1 VPLLLVARSL
11 VTGRLPEDSNIDTL
25 LDDVVN
31 STTLSSLLHERLVLC
46 VKRDFVS
53 ECLLFPLLNKKE
65 EFKFQKTSIHHSSC
79 GTTCLYHLTCCWCES
94 NPRRSKLVLH
104 IYNMLS
110 SPSPSPASQR
120 KNDDDDDDEKGFG
133 EGFACCYL
141 VASLSEQLKG
151 KTYVGFTVNPKRR
164 LLQHN
169 GQYANA
175 GAKYTK
181 KLRPCEMVFCV
192 HGFPTKT
199 QALGFEWA
207 WQNPTTSR
215 AVKDLAQN
223 KLKIGSRHST
233 ILNKSLLGL
242 AMLNLSPWRH
252 LPLVIHFFDDTHKR
266 DVIEN
271 AEKKDVNIPSHVR
284 VEVGEMNEL
293 DAYVKECNPTKT
305 SKKKRRKREDSDD
318 DDDDL
323 ESEDFLPLQSQD
335 SDIFMSSQRVSKQQ
349 HQQHQQHVCE
359 VCLRQSNSIEGGN
372 NTDSEYADEVC
383 CTCSLCGAH
392 AHLVCLAENFFKYGR
407 DLHSDKENRDED
419 AIHKSYELIPE
430 KGQCP
435 RCDRVQSWGDVLA
448 SRSRGKRNVAPKHR
462 AQDSADK
469 EMNTAEKRAQKRAK
483 INSWTEEIE
492 IDSLS
497 PPAFA

>member
-1 VPLLLVARSL
+1 MNGVCFFVRKAGFRFEC
-11 VTGRLPEDSNIDTL
+11 VF
-25 LDDVVN
+25 
-31 STTLSSLLHERLVLC
+31 LSSSQ
-46 VKRDFVS
+46 KRRVQIS
-53 ECLLFPLLNKKE
+53 KI
-65 EFKFQKTSIHHSSC
+65 TRHSSC

-94 NPRRSKLVLH
+94 NPKRSKFVLH

-110 SPSPSPASQR
+110 SPSPTPASQR
-120 KNDDDDDDEKGFG
+120 KNDDDDDDDDEKGFG
-133 EGFACCYL
+133 EGVFACCYL
-141 VASLSEQLKG
+141 VASLSEQHKG

-181 KLRPCEMVFCV
+181 KLRPCEMVLCV

-252 LPLVIHFFDDTHKR
+252 LPLVVHFFNDTHKR
-266 DVIEN
+266 DVLEN

-305 SKKKRRKREDSDD
+305 SKKKRRKRDDNDD

-349 HQQHQQHVCE
+349 HQQHVCE
-359 VCLRQSNSIEGGN
+359 VCLRQSNSIEGGKY
-372 NTDSEYADEVC
+372 TDSEYADEEEVC
-383 CTCSLCGAH
+383 CTCSSCGAH
-392 AHLVCLAENFFKYGR
+392 AHLVCLAENVFKYGR

-419 AIHKSYELIPE
+419 EIHESHELIPE

-497 PPAFA
+497 PPAFG

>member
-1 VPLLLVARSL
+1 
-11 VTGRLPEDSNIDTL
+11 
-25 LDDVVN
+25 
-31 STTLSSLLHERLVLC
+31 
-46 VKRDFVS
+46 
-53 ECLLFPLLNKKE
+53 
-65 EFKFQKTSIHHSSC
+65 
-79 GTTCLYHLTCCWCES
+79 
-94 NPRRSKLVLH
+94 
-104 IYNMLS
+104 MLS

-141 VASLSEQLKG
+141 VASLSEQHKG

-181 KLRPCEMVFCV
+181 KLRPCEMVLCV

-252 LPLVIHFFDDTHKR
+252 LPLVVHFFNDTHKR
-266 DVIEN
+266 DVLEN

-293 DAYVKECNPTKT
+293 DAYVKEC
-305 SKKKRRKREDSDD
+305 
-318 DDDDL
+318 
-323 ESEDFLPLQSQD
+323 
-335 SDIFMSSQRVSKQQ
+335 FMSSQRVSKQQ
-349 HQQHQQHVCE
+349 QQQQHQQHVCE

-372 NTDSEYADEVC
+372 NTDSEYADEEEVC
-383 CTCSLCGAH
+383 CTCSSCGAH

-419 AIHKSYELIPE
+419 AIHESYELIPE
-430 KGQCP
+430 KGPCP

-462 AQDSADK
+462 AQDNADK